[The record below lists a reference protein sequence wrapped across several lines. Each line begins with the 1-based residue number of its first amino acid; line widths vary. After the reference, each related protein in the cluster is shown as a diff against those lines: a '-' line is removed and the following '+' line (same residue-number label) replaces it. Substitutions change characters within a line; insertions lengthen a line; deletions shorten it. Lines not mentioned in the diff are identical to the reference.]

1 MTKEQLREYRDIKL
15 ERDKLKDLL
24 DELEGS
30 IYSFKSPRMDG
41 MPGGNSQPGN
51 PVESAAIKH
60 QDLLARYEA
69 KATALDEA
77 LAEIERAIDVLP
89 PRERTLIRLYY
100 AQGLTWE
107 EVCVAMNYSWRQ
119 IHRIHSGALKALKM
133 SEEERHAQN
142 TTETP
147 K

>member
-1 MTKEQLREYRDIKL
+1 MTKEQLRAYRDIKL

-41 MPGGNSQPGN
+41 MPSGNGQPGN

-69 KATALDEA
+69 KAAALDEA
-77 LAEIERAIDVLP
+77 LTEIEKAIDTLSS
-89 PRERTLIRLYY
+89 RERTLIRLYY

-119 IHRIHSGALKALKM
+119 IHRIHSGALKALRDQ
-133 SEEERHAQN
+133 EE
-142 TTETP
+142 
-147 K
+147 